1 MLPQA
6 SLPLTWANARFARPL
21 RNSCEFRREVPMTD
35 QENTQTNNAPEAE
48 STGPSHAKV
57 YERPRSSYASWLP
70 IAGIVGFVALL
81 VIIIVVFS
89 LGG

>member
-1 MLPQA
+1 
-6 SLPLTWANARFARPL
+6 
-21 RNSCEFRREVPMTD
+21 MTD

-48 STGPSHAKV
+48 STASSHAKV
-57 YERPRSSYASWLP
+57 YERPRSPYASWLP